1 MKKKRFFRECKYPG
15 LMKLLVTMKLTTLL
29 LFLSMVTMATESYSQ
44 NTRFS
49 LNVKDATILQ
59 VLEEIERQT
68 EFGFLFK
75 TDQLDMEDRYTVNLK
90 KAKIENVMNEIL
102 DNEHYSYRV
111 MDRIIVISKKDA
123 NSDDMMEQNNQKVSG
138 KVSDSSGLPLPGVT
152 IMVKGTTIGTVTG
165 ANGEYTLA
173 NVPKDAILQFSFV
186 GMRTQEVELK
196 EEIRINV
203 VMQEELIGIDEVIA
217 VGYGSIKRKEVT
229 GATSTI
235 KMENLSQTGATT
247 VAQLLQG
254 AAAGLTAT
262 LSSAQPGGKVSLQIR
277 GSATGRTP
285 LIVIDGFPVS
295 DFSNASVGVYSSGS
309 TDAILSSLNPNDIE
323 SVDILKDASA
333 TSIYGSKAAGGV
345 ILITTKRTKTE
356 GLSVDIV
363 SNTGVSQVYGLPDM
377 LDATQFMIEKNRA
390 DKEKFM
396 YENQITPYGNNAWTN
411 YPNYTPTFSQS
422 DFDQWKDDKGT
433 DWQKKVMRTGFLQNY
448 GVTIKGGSKNTKYY
462 TSLGYYDQEGVI
474 RSNNY
479 KKITGQVNIDQKI
492 GNKVDVGFT
501 MNLNRTY
508 IDNIPLQEGYAEAS
522 DIIRSTLYFPPVIKV
537 KDENGN
543 YNLNPFAPYLSNPVS
558 LLDIISKTKN
568 DRLIANVSISY
579 KVLPSLTLK
588 SRLGTDVML
597 SQGYGYLP
605 ISTIMGSRV
614 NGRADER
621 LDDKND
627 YQFQLF
633 ADYSKVF
640 NKHRIMLTAGTEYLS
655 RQKHGF
661 RATNTDFISESFL
674 WYNLAMGAGYPSVG
688 SYGSKSETI
697 GYVGRLNY
705 AYKERY
711 FATLNLRVD
720 GSSNFARNH
729 QWGYFPGISMGWDI
743 AQENFFIANF
753 RNIDQFK
760 LRLGYGQTGNDN
772 IGTAFANYFV
782 PGDKTMYGNIAN
794 SSVTLGSLGNPD
806 LKWETQTDLNI
817 GVDYSFLKG
826 RFYGSLEYFNRVI
839 SDILGWKS
847 LSSASEVTGI
857 SANLDSEKQTYG
869 YEFALNSSIFRSKN
883 FKWNS
888 NLTYTYYRDRWLKRD
903 SSWTPDINNVEKQYF
918 GELWF
923 HLTDGL
929 VQPGEE
935 VPYTSKAIPGTV
947 KLKDID
953 GYLKDENGAIVLDEN
968 KIPQRTGEP
977 DGRINN
983 ADLVKIGVNTPFTIG
998 FANQVSYKH
1007 FDLSLNIYGMFNRWK
1022 INSTRQLL
1030 ADSYWMKDGL
1040 NQSTEIINR
1049 WNSDNLDGDLPSS
1062 LQGLNSFGVG
1072 DYYLE
1077 KAWFIR
1083 IQDINLAYNV
1093 PVKGE
1098 TMKKLR
1104 VFVALEN
1111 AFILT
1116 PYKGMDPETDSREA
1130 SYPNQRKFQVG
1141 LNLKF

>member
-1 MKKKRFFRECKYPG
+1 MKKNELNG
-15 LMKLLVTMKLTTLL
+15 LPIRGNLRKALRIMKLTTVLL
-29 LFLSMVTMATESYSQ
+29 LVFVFQTFAVVGYAQRAQLTLDMKNISVEDALYEIEQQSDYVFLYNRDLIDVSRKST
-44 NTRFS
+44 
-49 LNVKDATILQ
+49 LKVKNAKIGT
-59 VLEEIERQT
+59 VLEQLFEGSGVGYQVIDRQVV
-68 EFGFLFK
+68 LSVK
-75 TDQLDMEDRYTVNLK
+75 SAQQQNRTVT
-90 KAKIENVMNEIL
+90 
-102 DNEHYSYRV
+102 
-111 MDRIIVISKKDA
+111 
-123 NSDDMMEQNNQKVSG
+123 G
-138 KVSDSSGLPLPGVT
+138 KVTDSSGQSLPGVT
-152 IMVKGTTIGTVTG
+152 VVVKGTTRGTISDLDG
-165 ANGEYTLA
+165 NYTID
-173 NVPKDAILQFSFV
+173 NVPSDGTLVFSFV
-186 GMRTQEVELK
+186 GMRTQEVLVGSQSNIDMTM
-196 EEIRINV
+196 EEDAVGIEEV
-203 VMQEELIGIDEVIA
+203 VAI
-217 VGYGSIKRKEVT
+217 GYGSLKRKAIT
-229 GATSTI
+229 GATSTV

-262 LSSAQPGGKVSLQIR
+262 LSSAQPGGKVNLQIR
-277 GSATGRTP
+277 GSATGRSP
-285 LIVIDGFPVS
+285 LIVIDGFPIS
-295 DFSNASVGVYSSGS
+295 DFSNASVGVYSAGS

-345 ILITTKRTKTE
+345 ILITTKRAKTE

-363 SNTGVSQVYGLPDM
+363 SNTGISQVYGLPDM

-396 YENQITPYGNNAWTN
+396 YENQITPYGNNDWASFSN
-411 YPNYTPTFSQS
+411 YKSTFSQP
-422 DFDQWKDDKGT
+422 DFDQWKSNSGV
-433 DWQKKVMRTGFLQNY
+433 DWQKEVIRTGFLQNY
-448 GVTIKGGSKNTKYY
+448 GVTIKGGSKHTKYY
-462 TSLGYYDQEGVI
+462 TSLGYYDQEGII
-474 RSNNY
+474 RNNDY
-479 KKITGQVNIDQKI
+479 KKITGQINIDQKI
-492 GNKVDVGFT
+492 GNKVNVGFT

-522 DIIRSTLYFPPVIKV
+522 DIIRSTLYFPPVIEI
-537 KDENGN
+537 KDEDEN

-568 DRLIANVSISY
+568 DRLIANASISY
-579 KVLPSLTLK
+579 EVFPNLTLK
-588 SRLGTDVML
+588 SRLGTDIML

-633 ADYSKVF
+633 ADYSEVF
-640 NKHRIMLTAGTEYLS
+640 NNHRIMVTLGTEYLS

-697 GYVGRLNY
+697 GYVGRFNY
-705 AYKERY
+705 TYKDRY
-711 FATLNLRVD
+711 FATINLRVD

-729 QWGYFPGISMGWDI
+729 QWGYFPGLSVGWDM
-743 AQENFFIANF
+743 AQEEFFTNKF

-760 LRLGYGQTGNDN
+760 LRFGYGQTGNDN
-772 IGTAFANYFV
+772 IGTAFANYFI
-782 PGDKTMYGNIAN
+782 PGDKTMYGNVAN

-817 GVDYSFLKG
+817 GIDYSFLKG
-826 RFYGSLEYFNRVI
+826 RFYGSFEYFNRVI
-839 SDILGWKS
+839 SDILGWRS

-857 SANLDSEKQTYG
+857 SANLNSKKQTFG
-869 YEFALNSSIFRSKN
+869 YEFALNSSIFSSKN
-883 FKWNS
+883 FRWNS

-903 SSWTPDINNVEKQYF
+903 SSWTPDINNIEKQYF

-929 VQPGEE
+929 IQPGEE
-935 VPYTSKAIPGTV
+935 VTYTSKAIPGTV

-998 FANQVSYKH
+998 FANQISYKH
-1007 FDLSLNIYGMFNRWK
+1007 FNLNLNVYGMFNRWK

-1049 WNSDNLDGDLPSS
+1049 WNSDNLDGGLPSS

-1083 IQDINLAYNV
+1083 FQDINLGYNI
-1093 PVKGE
+1093 PVRGKSL
-1098 TMKKLR
+1098 KQLR
-1104 VFVALEN
+1104 VFVAIEN
-1111 AFILT
+1111 AFIIT

-1130 SYPNQRKFQVG
+1130 SYPNQRKFQIG